1 MSIRVDPRAVPYLVS
16 DLNGPSTRGTV
27 PNFGITAS
35 SATHTGRTQVTG
47 FDGRSGGF
55 GVSID
60 FVGEEAVLGLRGV
73 LDELALPGLEALF
86 EAVIASG
93 YPSIAV
99 ELADLDF
106 MSPVGLTVITNAA
119 ERIAGRDG
127 RFDIRWPSASM
138 RALLNSNGLADLIRT
153 PPTELNAISASTS
166 ADSNELARMSG
177 RVIGVPTSDVV
188 VDTAL
193 RLVVAL
199 ASDIVGGADGVSVS
213 LRRHGKLATVAAS
226 DQTISDMDANQYATG
241 EGPCVDASFQ
251 GREFHV
257 ESLSTETRWP
267 AFTPRALALGINAIL
282 SSPLTAS
289 DRPVG
294 SMNIYSR
301 STSAFHPADQRL
313 ASVLAA
319 ETSTILT
326 EAGVHLADG
335 EASERFQG
343 ALRTRQVIAQAQ
355 GVLMQRE
362 GISENDAYTM
372 LRIHSQRTGQSLHH
386 RARDI
391 TASTLRRPAGRSPDQ
406 RGPEDE

>member
-16 DLNGPSTRGTV
+16 DLNGPSTRGAV

-257 ESLSTETRWP
+257 ESLSTD
-267 AFTPRALALGINAIL
+267 A
-282 SSPLTAS
+282 
-289 DRPVG
+289 V
-294 SMNIYSR
+294 
-301 STSAFHPADQRL
+301 
-313 ASVLAA
+313 
-319 ETSTILT
+319 
-326 EAGVHLADG
+326 AGVHAAGFGPRYQRHPLL
-335 EASERFQG
+335 SPYRLRSSRRFDEH
-343 ALRTRQVIAQAQ
+343 L
-355 GVLMQRE
+355 LPFDLCLP
-362 GISENDAYTM
+362 S
-372 LRIHSQRTGQSLHH
+372 
-386 RARDI
+386 
-391 TASTLRRPAGRSPDQ
+391 RRPEIGVRPGRRDLHDPD
-406 RGPEDE
+406 RGRRPPRRR

>member
-1 MSIRVDPRAVPYLVS
+1 
-16 DLNGPSTRGTV
+16 
-27 PNFGITAS
+27 
-35 SATHTGRTQVTG
+35 VTG

-55 GVSID
+55 GVSVD
-60 FVGEEAVLGLRGV
+60 FVDEQAVLGLRGV

-86 EAVIASG
+86 DAVITSG
-93 YPSIAV
+93 YPVIVV

-106 MSPVGLTVITNAA
+106 MSPVGLTVITDAA
-119 ERIAGRDG
+119 ERIAARDG
-127 RFDIRWPSASM
+127 QFSIRWPSAAM
-138 RALLNSNGLADLIRT
+138 RKLLEGSGLATLVRT
-153 PPTELNAISASTS
+153 PPAELDATSTSTSTPTS
-166 ADSNELARMSG
+166 ADPNELARTSG
-177 RVIGVPTSDVV
+177 RAIGVPTSDVV

-199 ASDIVGGADGVSVS
+199 ARDIVGGADGVSVS
-213 LRRHGKLATVAAS
+213 IRRHGKLATVAAS
-226 DQTISDMDANQYATG
+226 DQTISDMDASQYATG

-301 STSAFHPADQRL
+301 SISAFHPADQRL
-313 ASVLAA
+313 ASVLAVEA
-319 ETSTILT
+319 STILT
-326 EAGVHLADG
+326 DAGVHLADG
-335 EASERFQG
+335 EASERFQD

-355 GVLMQRE
+355 GVLMERD
-362 GISENDAYTM
+362 GISEDDAYTL
-372 LRIHSQRTGQSLHH
+372 LRIHSQRTGQSLHY

-391 TASTLRRPAGRSPDQ
+391 TSSALRRRTGRSPDQ
-406 RGPEDE
+406 REPDDD

>member
-1 MSIRVDPRAVPYLVS
+1 
-16 DLNGPSTRGTV
+16 
-27 PNFGITAS
+27 
-35 SATHTGRTQVTG
+35 VTG

-55 GVSID
+55 GVSVD
-60 FVGEEAVLGLRGV
+60 FVEEQAVLGLRGV

-86 EAVIASG
+86 DAVITSG
-93 YPSIAV
+93 YPVIVV

-106 MSPVGLTVITNAA
+106 MSPVGLTVIANAA
-119 ERIAGRDG
+119 QRIAARDG
-127 RFDIRWPSASM
+127 RLSIRWPSAAM
-138 RALLNSNGLADLIRT
+138 RKLLDSRGLAALVRT
-153 PPTELNAISASTS
+153 PPAELDATPAVPS
-166 ADSNELARMSG
+166 ADPSEMVRMSEKA
-177 RVIGVPTSDVV
+177 IGVPSSDVV
-188 VDTAL
+188 IDTAL

-199 ASDIVGGADGVSVS
+199 AREIVGGADGVSVS
-213 LRRHGKLATVAAS
+213 LRRHGKLSTVAAS
-226 DQTISDMDANQYATG
+226 DQTISDMDASQYATG

-313 ASVLAA
+313 ASVLAEEA
-319 ETSTILT
+319 STILID
-326 EAGVHLADG
+326 AGVHLADS
-335 EASERFQG
+335 EASERFQA
-343 ALRTRQVIAQAQ
+343 ALRSRQVIAQAQ
-355 GVLMQRE
+355 GVLMERD
-362 GISENDAYTM
+362 GISEDQAYTM
-372 LRIHSQRTGQSLHH
+372 LRLHSQRTGRSLQL

-391 TASTLRRPAGRSPDQ
+391 TASAVRRRTGRSPDQ
-406 RGPEDE
+406 RGADDG